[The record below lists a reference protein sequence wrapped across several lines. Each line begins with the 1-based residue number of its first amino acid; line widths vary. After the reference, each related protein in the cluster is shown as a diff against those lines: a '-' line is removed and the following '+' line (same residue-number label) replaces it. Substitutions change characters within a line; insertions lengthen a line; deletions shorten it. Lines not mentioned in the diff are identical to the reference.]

1 MRKFNIN
8 VNGKSYAVEVEEIGG
23 DAVASV
29 PVKSVPV
36 AAAPVAA
43 PAAAPV
49 AAPAATPVAAPAAAP
64 QGAGK
69 PVNSP
74 MPGLVKKLCFANG
87 DTVKEGDTIIILEA
101 MKMDTP
107 ISAPA
112 SGVITYS
119 TSAGA
124 NVDTGAVL
132 CTIA

>member
-23 DAVASV
+23 DAVASA
-29 PVKSVPV
+29 PVKAIPV
-36 AAAPVAA
+36 ASAPVASA
-43 PAAAPV
+43 P
-49 AAPAATPVAAPAAAP
+49 AAPAAAP

-74 MPGLVKKLCFANG
+74 MPGFVKKLCFSNG
-87 DTVKEGDTIIILEA
+87 ATVKEGDTIIILEA

-107 ISAPA
+107 ISAPSA
-112 SGVITYS
+112 GVITYS
-119 TSAGA
+119 TSEGT
-124 NVDTGAVL
+124 NIDTGAVL

>member
-23 DAVASV
+23 DAVASA
-29 PVKSVPV
+29 PVKAIPV
-36 AAAPVAA
+36 ASAPAA
-43 PAAAPV
+43 PAAP
-49 AAPAATPVAAPAAAP
+49 APAAPAPAAAP

-74 MPGLVKKLCFANG
+74 MPGLVKKLCFSNG
-87 DTVKEGDTIIILEA
+87 ATVKEGDTIIILEA

-107 ISAPA
+107 ISAPSA
-112 SGVITYS
+112 GVITYS
-119 TSAGA
+119 PSEGT
-124 NVDTGAVL
+124 NIDTGAVL

>member
-23 DAVASV
+23 DAVASA
-29 PVKSVPV
+29 PVKAIPV
-36 AAAPVAA
+36 ASAPVASAPVASA
-43 PAAAPV
+43 PAAPAP
-49 AAPAATPVAAPAAAP
+49 AAPAAAP

-74 MPGLVKKLCFANG
+74 MPGLVKKLCFSNG
-87 DTVKEGDTIIILEA
+87 ATVKEGDTIIILEA

-107 ISAPA
+107 ISAPSA
-112 SGVITYS
+112 GVITYS
-119 TSAGA
+119 TSEGT

>member
-23 DAVASV
+23 DAVASA
-29 PVKSVPV
+29 PVKAIPV
-36 AAAPVAA
+36 ASAPVA
-43 PAAAPV
+43 PAPV
-49 AAPAATPVAAPAAAP
+49 APAAAP

-74 MPGLVKKLCFANG
+74 MPGLVKKLCFSNG
-87 DTVKEGDTIIILEA
+87 ATVKEGDTIIILEA

-107 ISAPA
+107 ISAPSA
-112 SGVITYS
+112 GVITYS
-119 TSAGA
+119 TSEGT

>member
-23 DAVASV
+23 DAVASA
-29 PVKSVPV
+29 PVKAIPV
-36 AAAPVAA
+36 ASAPVASA
-43 PAAAPV
+43 PAAS
-49 AAPAATPVAAPAAAP
+49 AAAP

-74 MPGLVKKLCFANG
+74 MPGLVKKLCFSNG
-87 DTVKEGDTIIILEA
+87 ATVKEGDTIIILEA

-107 ISAPA
+107 ISAPSA
-112 SGVITYS
+112 GVITYS
-119 TSAGA
+119 TSEGT
-124 NVDTGAVL
+124 NIDTGAVL

>member
-23 DAVASV
+23 DAVASA
-29 PVKSVPV
+29 PVKAIPV
-36 AAAPVAA
+36 ASAPAA
-43 PAAAPV
+43 PAP
-49 AAPAATPVAAPAAAP
+49 AAPAAAP

-74 MPGLVKKLCFANG
+74 MPGLVKKLCFSNG
-87 DTVKEGDTIIILEA
+87 ATVKEGDTIIILEA

-107 ISAPA
+107 ISAPSA
-112 SGVITYS
+112 GVITYS
-119 TSAGA
+119 TSEGT